1 MFNVNNLELEPSLCF
16 FALMKTKGM
25 KLVSVKRQTKREKRY
40 TEKMGMFTT
49 SVIYIKKTFLNIPV
63 KTLHKYRETYYGE
76 VKDCADCRISA

>member
-1 MFNVNNLELEPSLCF
+1 
-16 FALMKTKGM
+16 M
-25 KLVSVKRQTKREKRY
+25 KLVSVKRQTKIEKRF

-49 SVIYIKKTFLNIPV
+49 SVIYIKKTFLNVPF